1 MWFEENGQKRIE
13 GNYKNG
19 KKDGSWSMWFV
30 NGQKSYER
38 NYIKGRLLSANAWNI
53 NGEKC
58 PLTDVVDGNGTL
70 ISYYDEEA
78 LYDFNI
84 ENNNRLREV
93 FDDYKAS
100 MFEEDLFDKVW
111 QLKKKIEPLERELIF
126 VNGKL
131 SINQK

>member
-70 ISYYDEEA
+70 IATMMKKHCTTLTSA
-78 LYDFNI
+78 TS
-84 ENNNRLREV
+84 LREV

-111 QLKKKIEPLERELIF
+111 QLKKIEPLERELIF